1 MKFGVAWGAAFALL
15 ALLDAVW
22 LGLIAR
28 EFYKDSLGPLLR
40 ERPNWPV
47 ALLFYVIHT
56 LGIAAFAVPLAM
68 AAGNGH
74 WLWALGYGALYGFCV
89 YAAYDITNLATLRSW
104 PVGLTIVDL
113 GWGTLATALA
123 TTGAYLARNAI
134 S

>member
-1 MKFGVAWGAAFALL
+1 MKTFSRPLSRRFSVWLSAL
-15 ALLDAVW
+15 AL
-22 LGLIAR
+22 
-28 EFYKDSLGPLLR
+28 
-40 ERPNWPV
+40 
-47 ALLFYVIHT
+47 AL
-56 LGIAAFAVPLAM
+56 AAFAVPLAV

-104 PVGLTIVDL
+104 PVGLTLVDL